1 MFNYIPNEGIK
12 EYLQIYPNIKP
23 REDTENPFIF
33 LKFFKKPKSI
43 KDINNNKNSVI
54 EIIKNK
60 SLLNIDKNIQKKSM
74 GKRGSFL
81 NNRGNAKIL
90 QSSFDEEKFKKE
102 YNDILDIPGIE
113 KYTKNKITKRK
124 IGKDKNINEEEDFF
138 ENDFYYLIKKGIFL
152 QNNNNKRTPDVK
164 ASLQLF
170 LFNSNYIEKLKNK
183 LNFIDDIQYRIK
195 NKIMK
200 LSEKVFI
207 KHYPTSSIISK
218 INENGDECYFL
229 ISGKIG
235 IIRPMEY
242 KDIQMTYHD
251 YFIYLKILLDLD
263 EIDLVLKAIFANQNL
278 LEIDTVYEINRL
290 VRAYFLV
297 SFQRILSKKDNGVT
311 MNEIELFF
319 NTHHFS
325 FEDFQLSKK
334 IIIEDI
340 KKMNKGILNIHMIL
354 LNYLTQ
360 KFAPSNEDIFL
371 LKKYN
376 ILNNENEQ
384 KEYPFTIYK
393 YEIFLYI
400 YPGSFFGDMALDAKI
415 KKRNATIR
423 PEEDCIICSLSNQNY
438 FSLLYEENKKLK
450 NFELNLLCRKYF
462 FNKISQIIF
471 NKYYYPMFK
480 VVEKIKKDI
489 VYKQNEDISSI
500 FLLREGVI
508 KIEFYGTI
516 RDIHNLI
523 KKIIEYIYIKNNK
536 FKINP
541 EKLIELRKKYIY
553 DQNMKNFFIKH
564 YSQIDINKKINF
576 ELFFSNAYECFGLQE
591 YCLNI
596 KYITSGIVESNK
608 AIFYEI
614 KKDDLFKIFKSEN
627 EILSDYYKLV
637 YLKLLS
643 FIKRFHNL
651 RNTAINKELYKL
663 KENSI
668 NFSDR
673 QTDIISYNN
682 KSTISMSLKG
692 EILDPQKSKNT
703 LDEKYSYLDIK
714 NNTERISLF
723 KKIKRDSQ
731 KNLVSL
737 IKHFYDK
744 KKNLSPNISR
754 TNLLEKEIIL
764 YPPSKN
770 NSFNNTI
777 NASKSEKIRYK
788 KKILY
793 KYNYIDFPTDV
804 SKLNIDN
811 TLIKTRKG
819 LISFNQ
825 IKKNIFKRYEEEKRK
840 EKLNIVKN
848 IICTSD
854 NRNSFSFYNKNIS
867 LIKSNIKGKNKLE
880 NEKISIKNNNSSQ
893 NLKFKELNNNNKD
906 SKIRTSNSSILYS
919 PIIKKRNK
927 KIKNLILQM
936 RKKHA
941 IGSGETKFIYYKTK
955 KIRNKSN
962 TSMEERSFPYS
973 LRQSQNNIINSIK
986 DYYFKKKFE
995 GYSSLINPLH
1005 NKYINRQKTIKIRS
1019 NISVK

>member
-124 IGKDKNINEEEDFF
+124 IGKDKDINEEEDFF

-354 LNYLTQ
+354 L
-360 KFAPSNEDIFL
+360 
-371 LKKYN
+371 
-376 ILNNENEQ
+376 
-384 KEYPFTIYK
+384 
-393 YEIFLYI
+393 
-400 YPGSFFGDMALDAKI
+400 
-415 KKRNATIR
+415 
-423 PEEDCIICSLSNQNY
+423 
-438 FSLLYEENKKLK
+438 
-450 NFELNLLCRKYF
+450 
-462 FNKISQIIF
+462 
-471 NKYYYPMFK
+471 
-480 VVEKIKKDI
+480 
-489 VYKQNEDISSI
+489 
-500 FLLREGVI
+500 
-508 KIEFYGTI
+508 
-516 RDIHNLI
+516 
-523 KKIIEYIYIKNNK
+523 
-536 FKINP
+536 
-541 EKLIELRKKYIY
+541 
-553 DQNMKNFFIKH
+553 
-564 YSQIDINKKINF
+564 
-576 ELFFSNAYECFGLQE
+576 
-591 YCLNI
+591 
-596 KYITSGIVESNK
+596 
-608 AIFYEI
+608 
-614 KKDDLFKIFKSEN
+614 
-627 EILSDYYKLV
+627 
-637 YLKLLS
+637 
-643 FIKRFHNL
+643 
-651 RNTAINKELYKL
+651 
-663 KENSI
+663 
-668 NFSDR
+668 
-673 QTDIISYNN
+673 
-682 KSTISMSLKG
+682 
-692 EILDPQKSKNT
+692 
-703 LDEKYSYLDIK
+703 
-714 NNTERISLF
+714 
-723 KKIKRDSQ
+723 
-731 KNLVSL
+731 
-737 IKHFYDK
+737 
-744 KKNLSPNISR
+744 
-754 TNLLEKEIIL
+754 
-764 YPPSKN
+764 
-770 NSFNNTI
+770 
-777 NASKSEKIRYK
+777 
-788 KKILY
+788 
-793 KYNYIDFPTDV
+793 
-804 SKLNIDN
+804 
-811 TLIKTRKG
+811 
-819 LISFNQ
+819 
-825 IKKNIFKRYEEEKRK
+825 
-840 EKLNIVKN
+840 
-848 IICTSD
+848 
-854 NRNSFSFYNKNIS
+854 
-867 LIKSNIKGKNKLE
+867 
-880 NEKISIKNNNSSQ
+880 
-893 NLKFKELNNNNKD
+893 
-906 SKIRTSNSSILYS
+906 
-919 PIIKKRNK
+919 
-927 KIKNLILQM
+927 
-936 RKKHA
+936 
-941 IGSGETKFIYYKTK
+941 IYY
-955 KIRNKSN
+955 
-962 TSMEERSFPYS
+962 
-973 LRQSQNNIINSIK
+973 
-986 DYYFKKKFE
+986 
-995 GYSSLINPLH
+995 
-1005 NKYINRQKTIKIRS
+1005 
-1019 NISVK
+1019 